1 MTNRTF
7 FFSTL
12 GATLLLAISHVS
24 ATLIVSDNF
33 TGATFDPNTG
43 ILSSAMNY
51 GPLSN
56 TTSTSLNVGST
67 GGNPGEYLAYG
78 HSARVTSF
86 FTANLPSSVALDSV
100 GDWVQIS
107 LDFRTS
113 GENNGNR
120 VLRFGLFESAET
132 VNEAVGFFVA
142 GTNTGNNNSRLAADV
157 STTSNQFLVDGPAV
171 STANTTGAS
180 IVSGA
185 WTAANLRIER
195 TASDQYTL
203 TSTYGALTFSPFVV
217 TTAVEFDFDQVW
229 IGINNRGT
237 SFDIDNLSVT
247 AIPEPGTL
255 LLVGIALG
263 SLLFFRR
270 RK

>member
-1 MTNRTF
+1 MTNRT
-7 FFSTL
+7 STFCAL
-12 GATLLLAISHVS
+12 IGASLLAISHVS

-33 TGATFDPNTG
+33 TGATFDTETG

-78 HSARVTSF
+78 HSAGTTSF

-107 LDFRTS
+107 MDFRTS
-113 GENNGNR
+113 GGNNGNR
-120 VLRFGLFESAET
+120 NLRFGLFESGAT
-132 VNEAVGFFVA
+132 VDAAVGFFVA

-171 STANTTGAS
+171 STANTTGAN

-185 WTAANLRIER
+185 WTAAFLRIER
-195 TASDQYTL
+195 TAATQYTL
-203 TSTYGALTFSPFVV
+203 TSTYGALTFSPYVV
-217 TTAVEFDFDQVW
+217 TTSVEFDFDQVW

-255 LLVGIALG
+255 VLVGIALG
-263 SLLFFRR
+263 SLLIFRR
-270 RK
+270 K